1 MKQQMKDFY
10 SNSYLSLPPP
20 FILQYMFEFIY
31 SLEDA
36 NFTEIF
42 KRKKKQKR
50 IYIFSLLKEKF
61 MHFIESKHYLYC
73 DLDNYFEATL
83 QNIK

>member
-20 FILQYMFEFIY
+20 FVLQYVFEFIY

-42 KRKKKQKR
+42 KRKISIKG
-50 IYIFSLLKEKF
+50 YKF
-61 MHFIESKHYLYC
+61 FTS
-73 DLDNYFEATL
+73 
-83 QNIK
+83 